1 MSDIALCTHPFTTSR
16 DLFLSFADATASDH
30 RWATPRAH
38 VIASDFY
45 TMSLSSTSVPIHELL
60 PPGTL
65 LSCHD
70 GALRF
75 RTSDHRWY
83 TVDPF
88 KLPYVYQPG
97 DLGEALVRHDPA
109 CLSQHVHP
117 FYALDAGAEQKAQKK
132 HYPLTDSHHGLDLHA
147 LTGEECLPHN
157 VEEQLARKDDPYGD
171 ESDNG
176 QWSVI
181 GTGLL
186 ADALRGRVA
195 SSHSQS
201 PMIIAAVSDEHPG
214 TQWIEMDQHWIH
226 QPHTVWV
233 RAYVDGNN
241 LLIEPV
247 SMGAGQPGHAMT
259 QARLRAA
266 AEHPELDTAPTLLRG
281 PSVLTHLHVHE
292 GEVAITA
299 LVQRI
304 IETTYAAIR
313 HTAHTTAPQP
323 SMTYGWL
330 TRVQLDTME
339 TTTHPVFPIPE
350 CEDFLLAPECEEA
363 LVKPECEEYGDPS
376 RKAGTR

>member
-1 MSDIALCTHPFTTSR
+1 
-16 DLFLSFADATASDH
+16 
-30 RWATPRAH
+30 
-38 VIASDFY
+38 
-45 TMSLSSTSVPIHELL
+45 MSLSSTSVPIHELL

-65 LSCHD
+65 LSRHD
-70 GALRF
+70 GVLRF

-83 TVDPF
+83 TVDPI
-88 KLPYVYQPG
+88 KLPYVHQPG

-109 CLSQHVHP
+109 CLLQHVSP
-117 FYALDAGAEQKAQKK
+117 FYALDAGVEQTTQKK
-132 HYPLTDSHHGLDLHA
+132 HYPLAHSNHGHDLHA
-147 LTGEECLPHN
+147 LTGEECFPHN
-157 VEEQLARKDDPYGD
+157 VEEQLTRKDEPRSDG
-171 ESDNG
+171 SDNG

-195 SSHSQS
+195 SSHIQS
-201 PMIIAAVSDEHPG
+201 PIIIAAVSDEHPG

-226 QPHTVWV
+226 QPQAVWV

-247 SMGAGQPGHAMT
+247 SMGGVGQPGHAMT

-281 PSVLTHLHVHE
+281 PSVLTQLRDRE

-299 LVQRI
+299 LAQRI
-304 IETTYAAIR
+304 IETTYSAIR
-313 HTAHTTAPQP
+313 RAAHTTAPQS

-350 CEDFLLAPECEEA
+350 CEDFLLKPECEEA
-363 LVKPECEEYGDPS
+363 LLKPECEAYRDPS
-376 RKAGTR
+376 RKAGNR